1 MFKIID
7 RYVLM
12 QIAKPLAGAMSIGIL
27 MLLAERM
34 VRLLDT
40 TLGKKN
46 SFGVVFEMLAYLLPH
61 YLGIAIPAALFLG
74 LLFGF
79 SRLSRDSE
87 IEAILATGT
96 GLTRL
101 TRSVLMLSI
110 ALAVLST
117 LIVGWLQPIT
127 RYAYRSVV
135 FEVGNVE
142 VFYLAQEGV
151 FMQAGSRTFILD
163 KLDRSTN
170 AFKRIFLFDD
180 MDAGGMETL
189 TASDGKLIPVE
200 GQLRPV
206 LRLENGHRLK
216 LDGPPP
222 LQAGMPAPA
231 QSIAD
236 FKQTDTPLGRVSN
249 KVFRQRGD
257 DERELTLP
265 ELVRLRASPPEGA
278 TLNSMSA
285 ELNKRF
291 VNILML
297 FILPLLA
304 VPFAVGNRRSRRG
317 YGFGIAVAMVVAL
330 HEVIEQGALATKAS
344 GISPLLTLWLPFAL
358 TSAFAAWRF
367 FSSAYLLRPDWL
379 ADMADAIGAA
389 ADRVTQPVARRFRI
403 LPR

>member
-1 MFKIID
+1 MLKILD
-7 RYVLM
+7 RYVLV
-12 QIAKPLAGAMSIGIL
+12 QIAKPLAAAMGIGIL

-46 SFGVVFEMLAYLLPH
+46 SFSVVFEMLAYLLPH

-79 SRLSRDSE
+79 SRLARDSE
-87 IEAILATGT
+87 IDAIMATGT

-110 ALAVLST
+110 VLAALSI

-151 FMQAGSRTFILD
+151 FMQAGARTFILD

-170 AFKRIFLFDD
+170 AFQRIFLFEDL
-180 MDAGGMETL
+180 GPEGMETL
-189 TASDGKLIPVE
+189 TASDGKLIPIE

-206 LRLENGHRLK
+206 LRLENGHRLR
-216 LDGPPP
+216 LEGPP
-222 LQAGMPAPA
+222 AYSASAAAPP

-236 FKQTDTPLGRVSN
+236 FKQTDTPLGRVTN
-249 KVFRQRGD
+249 KAFRSRGE
-257 DERELTLP
+257 DERELTFP
-265 ELVRLRASPPEGA
+265 ELVSQRNAPPQGA

-285 ELNKRF
+285 ELNKRI
-291 VNILML
+291 VNVLTL
-297 FILPLLA
+297 FMLPLLA
-304 VPFAVGNRRSRRG
+304 VPFAIGNRRSRRG
-317 YGFGIAVAMVVAL
+317 YGFGIAVAIVVAL
-330 HEVIEQGALATKAS
+330 YEVIEQGALATKAS
-344 GISPLLTLWLPFAL
+344 GASPLLTIWLPFGL
-358 TSAFAAWRF
+358 LSAFAAWRF
-367 FSSAYLLRPDWL
+367 FSSAYTLK
-379 ADMADAIGAA
+379 ADRVADIGDMIGAA
-389 ADRVTQPVARRFRI
+389 ADHMLGPLTRKFRAT
-403 LPR
+403 PR